1 MPTLLNKLLFILL
14 IGTFTACSTTV
25 KNNKSISTKRF
36 NPPIE
41 QKIVLDSHSSA
52 REEIT
57 LFSLGLLNI
66 QYQWGSQKPD
76 FGLDCSGLVAYVYQ
90 NAVNIKLPHKASI
103 QAMYGREISI
113 DELKAGDLLF
123 FNTTG
128 KDYSHVGIYIGENK
142 FIHAP
147 KKGDSVKVS
156 LFQNYYKKKF
166 QKAITFFS

>member
-1 MPTLLNKLLFILL
+1 MRTNLIKLFILL
-14 IGTFTACSTTV
+14 LMSVLTACSSV
-25 KNNKSISTKRF
+25 PKNNKSISTKPV
-36 NPPIE
+36 NPPTE

-103 QAMYGREISI
+103 QATYGKEIEI
-113 DELKAGDLLF
+113 KDIQAGDLIF

-128 KDYSHVGIYIGENK
+128 KDYSHVGIYIGDNK

-156 LFQNYYKKKF
+156 LFQNYYRKKF
-166 QKAITFFS
+166 QKAVTFFN